1 METKFQCRFSLQTGN
16 RKSLRSCKLEVPSF
30 GFREDG
36 VRFQID
42 TMDPRLHFYYEI
54 DCIS

>member
-36 VRFQID
+36 VWFQID
-42 TMDPRLHFYYEI
+42 TMDPHLHFYYKI